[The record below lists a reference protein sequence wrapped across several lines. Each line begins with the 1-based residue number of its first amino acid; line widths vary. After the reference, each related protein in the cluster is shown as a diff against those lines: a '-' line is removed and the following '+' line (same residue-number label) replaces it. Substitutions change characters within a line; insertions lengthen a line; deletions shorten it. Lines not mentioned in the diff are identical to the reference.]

1 MKSREEIENLAK
13 QLCNIPIDLVIN
25 EEERYYKNFQKYD
38 GIIQG
43 YIQCQEDMVK
53 DIEYW
58 QGEFDHWYKQAMD
71 MTDKRYTKEDLE
83 NAFNSGKGYG
93 VPDNIKDFNSFIN
106 SLNKQD

>member
-1 MKSREEIENLAK
+1 MKSKEEIEQLAK

-43 YIQCQEDMVK
+43 YIQCQKDMV
-53 DIEYW
+53 
-58 QGEFDHWYKQAMD
+58 
-71 MTDKRYTKEDLE
+71 DKKYTEVDLE

>member
-1 MKSREEIENLAK
+1 MKLQEEIK
-13 QLCNIPIDLVIN
+13 QLAETEYGTEIGSIRGSNPYDL
-25 EEERYYKNFQKYD
+25 EADRKNGFIK
-38 GIIQG
+38 G
-43 YIQCQEDMVK
+43 YTQCQEDMAK

>member
-1 MKSREEIENLAK
+1 MKSKEEIEELAAREYWNSNTESRSFIK
-13 QLCNIPIDLVIN
+13 
-25 EEERYYKNFQKYD
+25 
-38 GIIQG
+38 G
-43 YIQCQEDMVK
+43 YTQCQK
-53 DIEYW
+53 
-58 QGEFDHWYKQAMD
+58 D